1 MSLPIAAL
9 PPTVTST
16 CLLCDRRLAS
26 SDELRLRVA
35 LGAAQDERVPAVLR
49 PQAGIARL
57 PVGHHVRHARHR
69 RKTARR
75 LGARCSCGRVVN
87 RPGLGV
93 DEQDDT
99 DGATE
104 TLVGQRLRGCRLG
117 GRVLEA
123 AGLQLAERAEPEH
136 AEPDH
141 DQHRHDQHQTGAADH
156 ETSYRPG
163 HSAPLPLAPQGRAPA
178 FCSGHVMLPLAADP
192 RWLGPSPAL
201 LARLF
206 GNGTDSRLRGASPE
220 GACRVECRGAAIG
233 HPKVLP
239 GRLGCGV
246 RGSGP
251 GRVRELRPRSG
262 WPRRAC
268 PGRGSRA
275 F

>member
-1 MSLPIAAL
+1 MREPRR
-9 PPTVTST
+9 
-16 CLLCDRRLAS
+16 DRAT
-26 SDELRLRVA
+26 
-35 LGAAQDERVPAVLR
+35 VLR

-75 LGARCSCGRVVN
+75 LGARCSCRRVVN

-99 DGATE
+99 DRATE
-104 TLVGQRLRGCRLG
+104 ALVGQRLRGCRLG
-117 GRVLEA
+117 ARVLEA

-141 DQHRHDQHQTGAADH
+141 DQHCHDQHQTGAADH

-163 HSAPLPLAPQGRAPA
+163 RPAPQPLAPQGRAPA
-178 FCSGHVMLPLAADP
+178 FCSGHVMLP
-192 RWLGPSPAL
+192 WLLTPGGWGP
-201 LARLF
+201 ARPWWPGSS

-220 GACRVECRGAAIG
+220 GACWVDVAARRSLTRRCYLAG
-233 HPKVLP
+233 W
-239 GRLGCGV
+239 GCGV
-246 RGSGP
+246 RGSSP
-251 GRVRELRPRSG
+251 GRVRGLRPRCG